1 VYSGFRCRPS
11 KSRRVWARPC
21 SSQITQLLLLR
32 RALRRVSAYCS
43 LASTVAW
50 FGAVRCRHA
59 WTATNNAVRNR
70 SHACCP
76 RALCLLRRTTHAGRS
91 HGSGLCRSLLRV
103 PPARRVVD
111 AHNGAWLRVA
121 SDTLFRT
128 CGCFECADARADS
141 PHCAALIWSSTL
153 PCPTSRQCLPSSCR
167 SFPRFYLLTR
177 YAQASRSD
185 LDLGFGAG
193 CLRHA
198 RAWFVACER
207 FVRQLLLSTKP
218 KTVVVV
224 AGPAA
229 RANYKGVAPE
239 CCFRRSLARRGDA
252 TA

>member
-1 VYSGFRCRPS
+1 MVWRCSLSPCVGCDQQCGCS
-11 KSRRVWARPC
+11 KSVACKLPSC
-21 SSQITQLLLLR
+21 PLL
-32 RALRRVSAYCS
+32 
-43 LASTVAW
+43 
-50 FGAVRCRHA
+50 AVPHNSC
-59 WTATNNAVRNR
+59 W
-70 SHACCP
+70 P
-76 RALCLLRRTTHAGRS
+76 RS
-91 HGSGLCRSLLRV
+91 HGSGLCRSVLRV

-121 SDTLFRT
+121 SDTLSVSAV
-128 CGCFECADARADS
+128 CFECADARADPS
-141 PHCAALIWSSTL
+141 HCAALIWSSTL

-193 CLRHA
+193 CLGHA

-207 FVRQLLLSTKP
+207 LVRQLLLSTKP